1 MLMILINFGR
11 HASISSTICA
21 PENFVR
27 VVVHSHREENRI
39 ITYKWKDNCF
49 WVNLI
54 DLLRCCLWPGF
65 RNHLNSCTVKMDYDG
80 GPEASVSSNDVN
92 IDVPV
97 MESDSGDGLERVSS
111 GELEN
116 VRKVIIDVELDLAR
130 ATDKLQ
136 NLSGFMM
143 RVATKES
150 DFDAFVFKEKEKS
163 VDCVEKALEYTLLSG
178 ILDSEV
184 SELDKLMAML
194 QMEITAA
201 QGTLSSYTY
210 LGETFAV
217 MEEKLQYSEQSLK
230 RLQEQVSEIRM
241 QSLKFQRTFS
251 SSDGKEKLNNDKELH
266 HIEDELF
273 SSKNVQTVE
282 QQRHILQMLEKSLA
296 REMDLQKKLVVSK
309 QIEEDLKMRLLS
321 SEEEAYCMEDEA
333 ADVWERWLEADNASG
348 IMMSILRNCWVDGL
362 LKAKESSLQKLE
374 SSNAKVNDFFHAQ
387 TESLKD
393 SLKEAEDKLIFADSQ
408 AFTLSEKVSSLE
420 DEISEMGNVITDL
433 KEKECKAESRA
444 RNAEAQCKLLTET
457 NSELNEELGLLK
469 TQLIE
474 PDMRLQHAVATAEA
488 SQEKQNMLN
497 STIRDMENVIKDLKL
512 KVSKAECR
520 ADSVED
526 KCIILSESNAAL
538 NEEVS
543 FLTGRLKRM
552 EAALH
557 QAEAAKTATATDIA
571 VRSKVITNLIVQ
583 LAFERERLH
592 KRMSSLTMENKT
604 LILKLQLN
612 NSPSVVMCNDDRGN
626 DDDGMLSKHDL
637 DTGTKESR
645 QEAHELSSVSAKFD
659 RTHKDAFMSET
670 EAGPA
675 DFVRRVDA
683 GVLNFKHVLMAVLI
697 SPTTDVVSQL
707 QISMEQNSSSWQDT
721 FGQTLS
727 GMLKIGMYVSFSHN
741 LWSDSQWHVA
751 EDRHVWYN
759 NCRRQRSLSWTH
771 FW

>member
-1 MLMILINFGR
+1 
-11 HASISSTICA
+11 
-21 PENFVR
+21 
-27 VVVHSHREENRI
+27 
-39 ITYKWKDNCF
+39 
-49 WVNLI
+49 
-54 DLLRCCLWPGF
+54 
-65 RNHLNSCTVKMDYDG
+65 MDYDG

-97 MESDSGDGLERVSS
+97 VESHSRDGLDRVSS

-116 VRKVIIDVELDLAR
+116 VREVIIDVESDLAR
-130 ATDKLQ
+130 AADKLQ

-150 DFDAFVFKEKEKS
+150 DFEAFVSKEEEKS

-201 QGTLSSYTY
+201 QGILSSYTY

-230 RLQEQVSEIRM
+230 QLQEQVSEIRM

-251 SSDGKEKLNNDKELH
+251 SSDGEEKWNNDKELR

-282 QQRHILQMLEKSLA
+282 QQRHILQMLEKSIA
-296 REMDLQKKLVVSK
+296 REMDLEKKLVVSK

-333 ADVWERWLEADNASG
+333 ADVWERCLEADNASG
-348 IMMSILRNCWVDGL
+348 IMMSISKELLGKLQILQFNLNGLVQRENELQLKVDGL

-420 DEISEMGNVITDL
+420 DEISEMGIVISDL
-433 KEKECKAESRA
+433 KEKESKAESRA

-469 TQLIE
+469 VQLTE

-538 NEEVS
+538 NDEVS

-557 QAEAAKTATATDIA
+557 QAEAAKIATATDIA

-592 KRMSSLTMENKT
+592 KQMSSLTMENKT
-604 LILKLQLN
+604 LILKLQMN

-626 DDDGMLSKHDL
+626 DDDCMLSKHEL

-645 QEAHELSSVSAKFD
+645 EEAHELSAVSAKFD

-697 SPTTDVVSQL
+697 VL
-707 QISMEQNSSSWQDT
+707 ISAALYFFT
-721 FGQTLS
+721 
-727 GMLKIGMYVSFSHN
+727 
-741 LWSDSQWHVA
+741 
-751 EDRHVWYN
+751 
-759 NCRRQRSLSWTH
+759 
-771 FW
+771 

>member
-1 MLMILINFGR
+1 MGG
-11 HASISSTICA
+11 
-21 PENFVR
+21 V
-27 VVVHSHREENRI
+27 
-39 ITYKWKDNCF
+39 

-54 DLLRCCLWPGF
+54 DLLPCCLWPGF
-65 RNHLNSCTVKMDYDG
+65 RNHLNCCTVKMDYDG

-97 MESDSGDGLERVSS
+97 VESHSRDSLDRVSS

-116 VRKVIIDVELDLAR
+116 VCEVIIDVESDLAR
-130 ATDKLQ
+130 AADKLQ

-150 DFDAFVFKEKEKS
+150 DFEAFVSKEEEKS

-201 QGTLSSYTY
+201 QGILSSYTY

-230 RLQEQVSEIRM
+230 QLQEQVSEIRM

-251 SSDGKEKLNNDKELH
+251 SSDGEEKWNNDKELR

-282 QQRHILQMLEKSLA
+282 QQRHILQMLEKSIA
-296 REMDLQKKLVVSK
+296 REMDLEKKLVVSK

-333 ADVWERWLEADNASG
+333 ADVWERCLEADNASG
-348 IMMSILRNCWVDGL
+348 IMMSISKELLGKLQILQFNLNGLVQRENELQLKVDGL

-420 DEISEMGNVITDL
+420 DEISEMGIVISVL
-433 KEKECKAESRA
+433 KEKESKAESRA

-469 TQLIE
+469 VQLTE
-474 PDMRLQHAVATAEA
+474 PDMRLQHAVATAKA

-538 NEEVS
+538 NDEVS
-543 FLTGRLKRM
+543 FLTGRLERM

-557 QAEAAKTATATDIA
+557 QAEAAKIATATDIA

-592 KRMSSLTMENKT
+592 KQMSSLTMENKT
-604 LILKLQLN
+604 LILKLQMN

-626 DDDGMLSKHDL
+626 DDDCMLSKHEL

-645 QEAHELSSVSAKFD
+645 EEAHELSAVSAKFD

-683 GVLNFKHVLMAVLI
+683 GVLNFKHTKNFHNSRPVSESNNRCGFSASNLNGAELI
-697 SPTTDVVSQL
+697 
-707 QISMEQNSSSWQDT
+707 E
-721 FGQTLS
+721 
-727 GMLKIGMYVSFSHN
+727 
-741 LWSDSQWHVA
+741 
-751 EDRHVWYN
+751 VWYD

>member
-1 MLMILINFGR
+1 MRFWTLALWIVGNSVSGFIG
-11 HASISSTICA
+11 I
-21 PENFVR
+21 
-27 VVVHSHREENRI
+27 
-39 ITYKWKDNCF
+39 

-65 RNHLNSCTVKMDYDG
+65 PNHLNSCLYKMDYDG
-80 GPEASVSSNDVN
+80 GPEASVSSSDVN
-92 IDVPV
+92 IDISVV
-97 MESDSGDGLERVSS
+97 ESHSGVGLERVSS
-111 GELEN
+111 GVVTGELEN
-116 VRKVIIDVELDLAR
+116 VHKVIIDVESDLAR

-150 DFDAFVFKEKEKS
+150 DFEAFVSKEEEKS

-184 SELDKLMAML
+184 SELVKLMAML

-201 QGTLSSYTY
+201 QGILSSYTY

-217 MEEKLQYSEQSLK
+217 MEEKLQYSEQSLEQ
-230 RLQEQVSEIRM
+230 LQEQVSEIRM

-251 SSDGKEKLNNDKELH
+251 SSDGEEKWNNDKELR

-296 REMDLQKKLVVSK
+296 REMDLEKKLVVSK
-309 QIEEDLKMRLLS
+309 QIEEDMKMRLLS

-348 IMMSILRNCWVDGL
+348 IMMSISKELLGKLQILQFNLNGLVRRENELQLKVDGL
-362 LKAKESSLQKLE
+362 LKAKESSLRKLE

-433 KEKECKAESRA
+433 KEKESKAESRA

-469 TQLIE
+469 TQLTE

-497 STIRDMENVIKDLKL
+497 STIRDMENVIKDLKQ

-526 KCIILSESNAAL
+526 KCIMISESNAAL

-557 QAEAAKTATATDIA
+557 QAEAAKIATATDIA

-592 KRMSSLTMENKT
+592 KQMSSLTMENKT
-604 LILKLQLN
+604 LILKLQMN

-626 DDDGMLSKHDL
+626 DDDSMLSKHDL
-637 DTGTKESR
+637 DFGTKESR
-645 QEAHELSSVSAKFD
+645 EEAHELSAVSAKFD

-697 SPTTDVVSQL
+697 VL
-707 QISMEQNSSSWQDT
+707 ISAALYFFT
-721 FGQTLS
+721 
-727 GMLKIGMYVSFSHN
+727 
-741 LWSDSQWHVA
+741 
-751 EDRHVWYN
+751 
-759 NCRRQRSLSWTH
+759 
-771 FW
+771 